1 MSRSPFRVQLAL
13 NLQGIAPD
21 QSGEAAVSAATERA
35 AMLTAAL
42 VTAWV
47 LLSSMMLIAAF
58 ITAPSEEC

>member
-1 MSRSPFRVQLAL
+1 VQLAP

-21 QSGEAAVSAATERA
+21 QFCEAAVSAATERT

-42 VTAWV
+42 VTVWV

-58 ITAPSEEC
+58 ITATSEEC